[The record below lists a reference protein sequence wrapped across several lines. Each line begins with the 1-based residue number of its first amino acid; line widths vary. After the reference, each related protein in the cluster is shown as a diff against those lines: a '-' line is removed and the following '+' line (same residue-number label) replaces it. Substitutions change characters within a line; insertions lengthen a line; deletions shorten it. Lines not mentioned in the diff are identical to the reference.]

1 MNINDFIKRSILEL
15 DTFANFSIINMLIS
29 LTLTLVITLVIFYV
43 YKITYRGVVYNH
55 NFNISLLLLSLVTS
69 MIIMAI
75 SSNVILSLGMVGA
88 LSIVRFR
95 AAIKDPRDLVFMF
108 WAIAIGISCG
118 AGMYALAIVGT
129 SFISV
134 VLLVM
139 TRSKYVQT
147 SYLLI
152 IKYDKIAKAE
162 VDKILNQVKYTLK
175 SKVVSKQ
182 NVEITVE
189 LKKLGKNIVN
199 TEYITSIEGVNSA
212 VIVKYTGDY
221 ID

>member
-1 MNINDFIKRSILEL
+1 MNVNDFIKRSILEL
-15 DTFANFSIINMLIS
+15 DTFANFSIINVLIG

-129 SFISV
+129 SFISI

-152 IKYDKIAKAE
+152 IKYDKKAKTD

-175 SKVVSKQ
+175 SKVVSKA